1 MTATKQAH
9 ITVED
14 YFALEEKEADIR
26 HEYYDGEVITMT
38 GTSKPH
44 NIIVLNLALALRQ
57 RLKGGYCRVFME
69 NVRLEVEGGRH
80 YTYPDVM
87 VTCDGRDR
95 ADDYNVRYP
104 VLVVEVLSDS
114 TEALDRGKKASQ
126 YRKLP
131 TLQEYVLVS
140 QSECGVELFS
150 RSQAPSWTLTEL
162 SAPDS
167 VLNLSCLNLQIPL
180 SEIYEGIQFQ
190 EEEGVNG

>member
-38 GTSKPH
+38 GTTDRH
-44 NIIVLNLALALRQ
+44 NIIALNLAFALRQ
-57 RLKGGYCRVFME
+57 RLKGGSCRVFME

-80 YTYPDVM
+80 YTYPDIM
-87 VTCDGRDR
+87 VTCDERDL
-95 ADDYNVRYP
+95 ADLYTKRYP

-114 TEALDRGKKASQ
+114 TEALDRGKKASL